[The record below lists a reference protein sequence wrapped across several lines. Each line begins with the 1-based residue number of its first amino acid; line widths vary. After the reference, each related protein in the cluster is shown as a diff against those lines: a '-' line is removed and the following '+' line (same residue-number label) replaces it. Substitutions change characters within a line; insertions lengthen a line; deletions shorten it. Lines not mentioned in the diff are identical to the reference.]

1 MQNKWH
7 KISLARL
14 FTTIKTNPNG
24 LTEKEASLRL
34 KEQGR
39 NVLPKEKSYSKI
51 KLFFGQFKSP
61 LMYILLGTVVISF
74 YLKHISDTILIL
86 AVIALNTVMGF
97 YQENKANKS
106 VEALKRMVKIRVKVF
121 RENIE
126 KEIASEELV
135 FGDVVVLKAG
145 DKVPADCRVIESKDF
160 KINEASLT
168 GEFQGVPKCPSD
180 DIQEKAGITERTN
193 MVFMGTIVQEGQGK
207 VLVVGT
213 GLNTEIG
220 KIVRIFNQT
229 KERKTPLQKKILTLS
244 KQTGAF
250 ILVLIFLII
259 IIGYFTGKP
268 LNDILISALAL
279 AVSAIPEGLLAIIT
293 VILTLGMRRIL
304 KEKGL
309 VRKLI
314 ATETLGSVT
323 VICTDK
329 TGTLTEGKMQVSHVL
344 TNTKELLSD
353 KFEEL
358 AKKDS
363 SNGLESHILA
373 LKIATMVNEAFVEN
387 PNEGLEKWV
396 VRGRPTDQALLLA
409 GMQAG
414 LYKSELE
421 KKYPRLDTI
430 NFSSDLKYA
439 ATLYKKT
446 NKESILY
453 TMGAPEKIIGFST
466 FLDVDGKKKK
476 LNAKDLVRLNE
487 KICSLSEKGLR
498 VVATAYKKHKTKD
511 VYKKLDELLTEMV
524 FVGFIAIKDPLR
536 KEAKESLKI
545 AKKAGIKTVVITGDH
560 KLTARA
566 IALEVGLC
574 AKDKNIIEGK
584 DLESLTDIELQEKSK
599 YISIYARVSPS
610 HKLRI
615 VNALQNN
622 GEIVAMVGDGVNDAP
637 ALRIADIGISVGSGT
652 DVAKE
657 VSDMILLD
665 NSFSVIV
672 KAIEQGR
679 VAFSNIRKVFCYLV
693 ADDFS
698 EFFLFFGTMAMG
710 LPFPLLPA
718 QILWINLVEDG
729 LPSIALSADQEK
741 KGIMEDSPRNPKEP
755 ILDKPLKVW
764 MVFIFLISGLA
775 AFIAFLVFWKVYGN
789 IEKARAMVFTLMC
802 LDSLMFAFSTR
813 SFKQTVFRKN
823 IFSNRYLVLATLGG
837 LALLLVAIY
846 VPLVQRFLGT
856 KPLNISEWLFI
867 ILVSIVELILIEG
880 AKKRIFIFQKKK
892 KSAIISS

>member
-1 MQNKWH
+1 MQNKWY
-7 KISLARL
+7 KISLARI
-14 FTTIKTNPNG
+14 FTIIKTNPNG
-24 LTEKEASLRL
+24 LSSQEVSLRL
-34 KEQGR
+34 KEQGK

-51 KLFFGQFKSP
+51 KLFLSQFNSP
-61 LMYILLGTVVISF
+61 LMYILLTVVAISF

-86 AVIALNTVMGF
+86 IVILINTMVGF

-106 VEALKRMVKIRVKVF
+106 VEALKRMVKIRAKVF
-121 RENIE
+121 RDNTE
-126 KEIASEELV
+126 KEIDSEELV
-135 FGDVVVLKAG
+135 VGDIVILKAG
-145 DKVPADCRVIESKDF
+145 DKVPADCRVIESRYL

-168 GEFQGVPKCPSD
+168 GEFQGV
-180 DIQEKAGITERTN
+180 EKKVDVEATDNIGITEQAN

-207 VLVVGT
+207 VVVVGT
-213 GLNTEIG
+213 GINTEIG
-220 KIVRIFNQT
+220 KIIKMFRQT

-244 KQTGAF
+244 KQAGVF
-250 ILVLIFLII
+250 IVAIIFLII
-259 IIGYFTGKP
+259 AIGYFTGKP
-268 LNDILISALAL
+268 LGDILIAALAL
-279 AVSAIPEGLLAIIT
+279 TVSAIPEGLLPIIT
-293 VILTLGMRRIL
+293 VILTLAMRRIL

-323 VICTDK
+323 IICTDK

-344 TNTKELLSD
+344 TSTKELLSD
-353 KFEEL
+353 KFSDL
-358 AKKDS
+358 AKNDS

-373 LKIATMVNEAFVEN
+373 LKIATIVNEAFVEN
-387 PNEGLEKWV
+387 PDQGLEKWV
-396 VRGRPTDQALLLA
+396 TRGRPTDQALLLA

-414 LYKSELE
+414 LYKNDLE
-421 KKYPRLDTI
+421 KKYPVVDTI
-430 NFSSDLKYA
+430 NFSSDLKYSA
-439 ATLYKKT
+439 VLCKKT
-446 NKESILY
+446 DKENILY
-453 TMGAPEKIIGFST
+453 SMGAPEKIMGFSE
-466 FLDVDGKKKK
+466 FLDIDGKKKK
-476 LNAKDLVRLNE
+476 LNAKDIAHLNE

-498 VVATAYKKHKTKD
+498 VMATAYKK
-511 VYKKLDELLTEMV
+511 YKPTQSYEKLDELLVEMV

-536 KEAKESLKI
+536 KEAKESIEI
-545 AKKAGIKTVVITGDH
+545 AKKAGVRTVIITGDH

-566 IALEVGLC
+566 IALEIGLC
-574 AKDKNIIEGK
+574 AKDKNIIEGAE
-584 DLESLTDIELQEKSK
+584 LENITNEELQEKSK

-698 EFFLFFGTMAMG
+698 ELFLFFATMIMG
-710 LPFPLLPA
+710 LPLPLLPA

-741 KGIMEDSPRNPKEP
+741 KGIMEDPPRNPKEP
-755 ILDKPLKVW
+755 ILNKPLKIW
-764 MVFIFLISGLA
+764 MLAIFFISGAA
-775 AFIAFLVFWKVYGN
+775 AFVGFLVFWRVYGD
-789 IEKARAMVFTLMC
+789 IEKARAMVFALMC
-802 LDSLMFAFSTR
+802 LDSLFFAFSVR
-813 SFKQTVFRKN
+813 SFKQTVFRKD

-837 LALLLVAIY
+837 LALLLIAIY
-846 VPLVQRFLGT
+846 VPLVQKLLAT
-856 KPLNISEWLFI
+856 KPLNVSEWLFI
-867 ILVSIVELILIEG
+867 ILVSIVEIILIEG
-880 AKKRIFIFQKKK
+880 AKKRVFGFQKKK
-892 KSAIISS
+892 KFATVKP